1 MQEEAEERAVGD
13 PEETPAQEGP
23 GPPVAAPRAPSA
35 HLHPELNDLHLASLS
50 SLCLPSA
57 SCKAQGD
64 DRSPRL
70 GAAWRGC
77 SGFVTLI
84 PAAPVNNLLEAQ
96 GEHRW
101 VHLEQPIQ
109 SPWAPTAD
117 AGVGDVGGG
126 SDGHAATSF
135 SLISHEKEVPVEFLP
150 IFNINNVIPPPA
162 CSGRKGQPLI
172 WRN

>member
-1 MQEEAEERAVGD
+1 MTQRKPQPKSDQAHLW
-13 PEETPAQEGP
+13 PPP
-23 GPPVAAPRAPSA
+23 GPSL

-64 DRSPRL
+64 DGSPRL

-77 SGFVTLI
+77 SGSVTLI

-96 GEHRW
+96 GKRVW
-101 VHLEQPIQ
+101 VGSPRPTQLLEQPTL
-109 SPWAPTAD
+109 SPWVPTAD
-117 AGVGDVGGG
+117 AGVEAVGGG
-126 SDGHAATSF
+126 DGHAATSF
-135 SLISHEKEVPVEFLP
+135 SLISHEEEVPVEFLP

>member
-13 PEETPAQEGP
+13 PEETPAQEGQ
-23 GPPVAAPRAPSA
+23 GPPVAPAWAPSA
-35 HLHPELNDLHLASLS
+35 HLHPELNDPHLASLS

-70 GAAWRGC
+70 GAAWGGC

-101 VHLEQPIQ
+101 VGSPQPAQHLDRPIQ

-117 AGVGDVGGG
+117 AGVGGVGRT
-126 SDGHAATSF
+126 ATGLQRPHFLLSATRKKSPWSSCPF
-135 SLISHEKEVPVEFLP
+135 SI
-150 IFNINNVIPPPA
+150 
-162 CSGRKGQPLI
+162 
-172 WRN
+172 

>member
-1 MQEEAEERAVGD
+1 MHEEAEERAVGD
-13 PEETPAQEGP
+13 PEETPAQERSD
-23 GPPVAAPRAPSA
+23 PPVAPAQAPSL

-84 PAAPVNNLLEAQ
+84 PAAPVNNLLETQ
-96 GEHRW
+96 GERGRVGSPW
-101 VHLEQPIQ
+101 PARHLE
-109 SPWAPTAD
+109 
-117 AGVGDVGGG
+117 
-126 SDGHAATSF
+126 
-135 SLISHEKEVPVEFLP
+135 
-150 IFNINNVIPPPA
+150 
-162 CSGRKGQPLI
+162 
-172 WRN
+172 

>member
-1 MQEEAEERAVGD
+1 MPREALSPVTLSLEVSFEDGAAGGLGGAVQEEAEERAVGD
-13 PEETPAQEGP
+13 PEETPAQERP
-23 GPPVAAPRAPSA
+23 DPPVAPAPAPSL

-50 SLCLPSA
+50 LLCLPSA

-96 GEHRW
+96 GERGW
-101 VHLEQPIQ
+101 VGSPRPARHLE
-109 SPWAPTAD
+109 
-117 AGVGDVGGG
+117 
-126 SDGHAATSF
+126 
-135 SLISHEKEVPVEFLP
+135 
-150 IFNINNVIPPPA
+150 
-162 CSGRKGQPLI
+162 
-172 WRN
+172 